1 MNRIDELSHIIEK
14 RITSGEYGISGSR
27 FITARDFVE
36 QFKCSSRDAMRVYGR
51 LKSEGVLRSLGGSYY
66 VCTGF
71 CKAGTPLRKMLDRK
85 QKPILGVLVNNINN
99 PFFSSIAKSLQTV
112 TSADQMQLL
121 ISDGGGI
128 WQREREIM
136 DMFLDLGCCGVF
148 NCTSLSFRQQQ
159 YFSCY
164 PLPIVTIAEDVNLTN
179 ADVVLVDNFNAGKQV
194 ANHLM
199 ACQCRSFYYL
209 GLDDCVDSD
218 QRFEGYY
225 RQLIENGK
233 DLPAEHI
240 GIIPNAGGTIN
251 IAGVKSFISSLLHRM
266 NQEQE
271 NLPVGI
277 FCHHDMLAVEALRAV
292 KYHVFGKQER
302 LTVPKD
308 IMIVGFDDL
317 PITQAVSPT
326 ITTMA
331 YLYTDI
337 AKMAFNVMTDYH
349 KNANHHPRQY
359 EVRSSLVVRESS
371 GGNTHDSSSSD
382 IGNAVM
388 PS

>member
-1 MNRIDELSHIIEK
+1 MNRIDEMFHTVQN
-14 RITSGEYGISGSR
+14 RIVSGEYGISGSR
-27 FITARDFVE
+27 FITAREFVK
-36 QFKCSSRDAMRVYGR
+36 QFQCSSRDVMKVYER
-51 LKSEGVLRSLGGSYY
+51 LKSEGLLRSLGGSYF

-71 CKAGTPLRKMLDRK
+71 CKAGTPLRKWMDRK

-112 TSADQMQLL
+112 TSTHQMQLI
-121 ISDGGGI
+121 ISDGGGV

-148 NCTSLSFRQQQ
+148 NCASLSFRQQQ
-159 YFSCY
+159 YFSRY
-164 PLPIVTIAEDVNLTN
+164 PLPVVTIAEDVNMAN
-179 ADVVLVDNFNAGKQV
+179 ADVVMVDNFNAGKQV
-194 ANHLM
+194 ANHLI
-199 ACQCRSFYYL
+199 ACGCRSFYYL

-225 RQLIENGK
+225 RQLTENGK
-233 DLPAEHI
+233 DLPTEHI
-240 GIIPNAGGTIN
+240 GIISNAGGAID
-251 IAGVKSFISSLLHRM
+251 AVGVTSFISSLLQRLIR
-266 NQEQE
+266 ERD

-302 LTVPKD
+302 LMIPKD

-337 AKMAFNVMTDYH
+337 ARMAFEVMTDYRKNH
-349 KNANHHPRQY
+349 KHESRQY
-359 EVRSSLVVRESS
+359 EVRSFLVVRESS
-371 GGNTHDSSSSD
+371 GGNAHASSSPD
-382 IGNAVM
+382 IGKAVT

>member
-1 MNRIDELSHIIEK
+1 MFAPAFVKPERPCESGWTESKSQFLAFWSTTS
-14 RITSGEYGISGSR
+14 IT
-27 FITARDFVE
+27 
-36 QFKCSSRDAMRVYGR
+36 
-51 LKSEGVLRSLGGSYY
+51 
-66 VCTGF
+66 
-71 CKAGTPLRKMLDRK
+71 
-85 QKPILGVLVNNINN
+85 

-112 TSADQMQLL
+112 TSAHQMQLI
-121 ISDGGGI
+121 ISDGGGV

-148 NCTSLSFRQQQ
+148 NCASLSFRQQQ
-159 YFSCY
+159 YFSRY
-164 PLPIVTIAEDVNLTN
+164 PLPVVTIAEDVNMAN

-194 ANHLM
+194 ANHLI
-199 ACQCRSFYYL
+199 ACGCRSFYYL

-225 RQLIENGK
+225 RQLMENGM
-233 DLPAEHI
+233 DLPTEHI
-240 GIIPNAGGTIN
+240 GIISNAGGAADV
-251 IAGVKSFISSLLHRM
+251 AGVKTFVSSLLQRLIR
-266 NQEQE
+266 ERD

-302 LTVPKD
+302 LMVPKD

-317 PITQAVSPT
+317 PISQAVSPT
-326 ITTMA
+326 ITTVA

-337 AKMAFNVMTDYH
+337 ARMAFDVMADYRKNVKH
-349 KNANHHPRQY
+349 KPRQY
-359 EVRSSLVVRESS
+359 EVRSSLVVRESTES
-371 GGNTHDSSSSD
+371 NVRDSTSSD
-382 IGNAVM
+382 IGKAVT